1 MNEENLIANIL
12 FLFGFGETKGIDP
25 ESFRS
30 WRDHR
35 GEQNAIVAPPRSYG
49 VFFGARNRRVS
60 ESPFPQPLALQT
72 SRTDG
77 DLGRRI
83 AMSFALIECGTS
95 ELEPFPPNDLGQNCI
110 TP

>member
-1 MNEENLIANIL
+1 MNEENLIANVL
-12 FLFGFGETKGIDP
+12 FLFGFDETKGIDP

-35 GEQNAIVAPPRSYG
+35 GEQNAIVAPPRTYG
-49 VFFGARNRRVS
+49 VYFGARNRRVS

-72 SRTDG
+72 NRIDG

-83 AMSFALIECGTS
+83 AMRVASFGCENS
-95 ELEPFPPNDLGQNCI
+95 KLERLPTNDLS
-110 TP
+110 